1 MSTARRFDVA
11 VIGGGAAG
19 VAAALEA
26 ARLGASVALV
36 EAERPGGSCVH
47 FTCIP
52 TSVLLDAA
60 EGFVRARELAVAG
73 VLAAGETL
81 QLGRAND
88 RARALVRS
96 LAAGLE
102 TSLRRARVEVVAGHA
117 SFREPGLLTVAG
129 AGELAADA
137 VVIASGAR
145 WEPPAIPGLP
155 ADRLVTP
162 DVVQSWREPPPS
174 CLVLGGGPSDGVFAL
189 EYATLLALAGSAV
202 TLAAPGPAVFAGFD
216 DDLQPLLA
224 DLLQPLGITVV
235 TGASPL
241 RAEGEAVILATAA
254 GERPVAAACVLAA
267 DPRVPSARGLALDHA
282 GLAPGVD
289 GAIPVDEGCATAVP
303 GIYAAGDI
311 TGRGMLSSTAAVQ
324 GRVAGANAAGD
335 RRLARLSAVP
345 ILVHTVPPVAAV
357 GRTASDAQ
365 EAGIPLATAT
375 LGFEGTA
382 ASVARGGH
390 PGLLRLHADRRTGE
404 IIGVQAAGPGA
415 HELVSAAAA
424 LMQAEA
430 AADQAAALVAWH
442 PSPLELLAEA
452 ARRLGG

>member
-11 VIGGGAAG
+11 VIGAGAAG

-52 TSVLLDAA
+52 TSILLDAA

-102 TSLRRARVEVVAGHA
+102 AALRRARVEVVAGHA

-137 VVIASGAR
+137 VVIAIGAR

-174 CLVLGGGPSDGVFAL
+174 CLVLGGGPSGGVFAL
-189 EYATLLALAGSAV
+189 EYATLLALAGSPV
-202 TLAAPGPAVFAGFD
+202 TLAAPGPGIFAGFD
-216 DDLQPLLA
+216 ADLQPLVA

-254 GERPVAAACVLAA
+254 GERPVEANCVLAA

-282 GLAPGVD
+282 GLAPGAD
-289 GAIPVDEGCATAVP
+289 GAIPVDESCATGVP
-303 GIYAAGDI
+303 GIFAAGDI
-311 TGRGMLSSTAAVQ
+311 TARGMRSSTAAVQ
-324 GRVAGANAAGD
+324 GRVAGANAAGES
-335 RRLARLSAVP
+335 RVARLSAVP
-345 ILVHTVPPVAAV
+345 WLVHTIPPVAAV
-357 GRTASDAQ
+357 GSTAAAAQ
-365 EAGIPLATAT
+365 QAGIPLVSVT

-382 ASVARGGH
+382 ASIARGGH

-404 IIGVQAAGPGA
+404 IVSAQAAGPGA

-430 AADQAAALVAWH
+430 TVDQAAALVAWH
-442 PSPLELLAEA
+442 PSPVELLAEA
-452 ARRLGG
+452 ARRLAG